1 MATLTVEQ
9 QVQQIYIGL
18 LGRAADKAGLDYW
31 TNEITTNVLSIEQLR
46 ANIVNEQPE
55 YTAGLGSLSR
65 AQVVAELYQNLFE
78 RAAESVGLQYWISG
92 DGASVNVDQLV
103 LALSNAAGAGDR
115 VTLDNKTEAATYYA
129 ANVGTGFTRDGA
141 KAAVADVD
149 GTRAS
154 VLDSK
159 SATDGGTQNSGST
172 FTLTASATTGNLDV
186 IDGTSGN
193 DTFSALADGFLE
205 TGDTLNG
212 GGGIDTVNARFT
224 ANDQTVDP
232 TLSGIEK
239 AFLQVD
245 GVAGSS
251 FTFDGA
257 DVTSELRLK
266 NTSTAGTDLNT
277 FSNVALTTTVGIEK
291 GADTTDLTVAFA
303 GATGTAD
310 TASLALNAA
319 LADTVTLAG
328 VETLN
333 VVGAAGTSTIGTVAA
348 VNAATVNVSG
358 AGVVN
363 LTATDFAA
371 TVAVDASTSTGG
383 VSVAAEAGSTLTFT
397 GSAVADTV
405 NMGGSLTSADKLDG
419 GDGSDVLS
427 VSTATSTI
435 NAAGVKG
442 FEAINV
448 SGSASI
454 THDIAAFAAN
464 NTISNVILNSALA
477 GNNLVTV
484 SNLTSGG
491 TLTLGGATALTATDD
506 ATVNIKDAGVAGSNS
521 DVANIAIVGTA
532 AVDFGDITIGDTETI
547 NIASGGVT
555 TGNSIALLAVDKAA
569 SLVVTGDSELTIT
582 AFTGSAVLTSIDAS
596 ATTGGFIMGAAGVST
611 SATLIKG
618 GSGADT
624 LIGNSGADIIT
635 GGAGADTLTGGT
647 GADKF
652 VIASTDS
659 GLTTATADIIV
670 DFATAADTLSL
681 GTAGTAA
688 KFFELNA
695 STTANDDIGTVELA
709 VTAANAA
716 TGAGTSFDGTVQY
729 MFVFDATA
737 TGGINGYL
745 VADNDLNGVADFA
758 VELTGLAAT
767 GDVVSGDIVA

>member
-1 MATLTVEQ
+1 VLVFS
-9 QVQQIYIGL
+9 GL
-18 LGRAADKAGLDYW
+18 CGLD
-31 TNEITTNVLSIEQLR
+31 
-46 ANIVNEQPE
+46 
-55 YTAGLGSLSR
+55 
-65 AQVVAELYQNLFE
+65 
-78 RAAESVGLQYWISG
+78 
-92 DGASVNVDQLV
+92 
-103 LALSNAAGAGDR
+103 
-115 VTLDNKTEAATYYA
+115 
-129 ANVGTGFTRDGA
+129 TR
-141 KAAVADVD
+141 
-149 GTRAS
+149 S
-154 VLDSK
+154 
-159 SATDGGTQNSGST
+159 
-172 FTLTASATTGNLDV
+172 LTASATTGNLDT

-193 DTFSALADGFLE
+193 DTFNALADGFLE
-205 TGDTLNG
+205 TGDALNG

-224 ANDQTVDP
+224 ANDQTFDP

-245 GVAGSS
+245 SGAGNS

-257 DVTSELRLK
+257 DVTSQLFLK
-266 NTSTAGTDLNT
+266 NTATPTAPADLNT

-405 NMGGSLTSADKLDG
+405 NMGATLTSADKLDG

-555 TGNSIALLAVDKAA
+555 TGNSIDLLAVDKAA

-596 ATTGGFIMGAAGVST
+596 ATTGGFIMVAAGAST

-635 GGAGADTLTGGT
+635 GGAGADTLTGNA

-659 GLTTATADIIV
+659 GVTTATADIIA
-670 DFATAADTLSL
+670 DFAKAADTLSL

-688 KFFELNA
+688 NFFELSA
-695 STTANDDIGTVELA
+695 STTVNDDIGTVELA
-709 VTAANAA
+709 LTAANAA

-729 MFVFDATA
+729 MFVVDAN
-737 TGGINGYL
+737 GGNNGYL

-767 GDVVSGDIVA
+767 GDVVFGDIVA

>member
-1 MATLTVEQ
+1 MFS
-9 QVQQIYIGL
+9 GL
-18 LGRAADKAGLDYW
+18 CGLD
-31 TNEITTNVLSIEQLR
+31 
-46 ANIVNEQPE
+46 
-55 YTAGLGSLSR
+55 
-65 AQVVAELYQNLFE
+65 
-78 RAAESVGLQYWISG
+78 
-92 DGASVNVDQLV
+92 
-103 LALSNAAGAGDR
+103 
-115 VTLDNKTEAATYYA
+115 
-129 ANVGTGFTRDGA
+129 TR
-141 KAAVADVD
+141 
-149 GTRAS
+149 S
-154 VLDSK
+154 
-159 SATDGGTQNSGST
+159 
-172 FTLTASATTGNLDV
+172 LTASATTGNLDT

-193 DTFSALADGFLE
+193 DTFNALADGFLE
-205 TGDTLNG
+205 TGDALNG

-224 ANDQTVDP
+224 ANDQTFDP

-245 GVAGSS
+245 SGAGNS

-257 DVTSELRLK
+257 DVTSQLFLK
-266 NTSTAGTDLNT
+266 NTATPTAPADLNT

-405 NMGGSLTSADKLDG
+405 NMGATLTSADKLDG

-555 TGNSIALLAVDKAA
+555 TGNSIDLLAVDKAA

-596 ATTGGFIMGAAGVST
+596 ATTGGFIMVVAGVST

-635 GGAGADTLTGGT
+635 GGAGADTLTGNA

-659 GLTTATADIIV
+659 GVTTATADIIA
-670 DFATAADTLSL
+670 DFAKAADTLSL

-688 KFFELNA
+688 NFFELSA
-695 STTANDDIGTVELA
+695 STTVNDDIGTVELA
-709 VTAANAA
+709 LTAANAA

-729 MFVFDATA
+729 MFVVDAN
-737 TGGINGYL
+737 GGNNGYL

-767 GDVVSGDIVA
+767 GDVVFGDIVA